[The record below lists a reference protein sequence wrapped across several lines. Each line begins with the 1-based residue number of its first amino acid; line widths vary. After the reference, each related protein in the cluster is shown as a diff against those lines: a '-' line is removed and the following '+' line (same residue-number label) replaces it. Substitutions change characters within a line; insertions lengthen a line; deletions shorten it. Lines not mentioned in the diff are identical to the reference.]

1 MITRKIFPIFIVVA
15 LTSTGILYQ
24 NCGHVG
30 DISQEAQILS
40 STNTTAVNT
49 STDAQERLYVTLQ
62 DGTQVTMVTRKQQEL
77 VPLVVTLKD
86 GTIVRLT
93 AR

>member
-1 MITRKIFPIFIVVA
+1 MNIRKAFPIFIVVA

-40 STNTTAVNT
+40 STNPTAVDYA
-49 STDAQERLYVTLQ
+49 TDSQERLYVTLQ
-62 DGTQVTMVTRKQQEL
+62 DGTQVTMVKHKQQEL

-86 GTIVRLT
+86 GTVIRLT